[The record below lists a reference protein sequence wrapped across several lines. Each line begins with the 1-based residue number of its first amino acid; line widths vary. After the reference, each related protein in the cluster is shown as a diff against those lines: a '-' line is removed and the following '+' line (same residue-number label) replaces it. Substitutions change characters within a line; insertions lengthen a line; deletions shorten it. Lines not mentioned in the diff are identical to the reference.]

1 LEDTTVT
8 TRLLRAAAAATLLLS
23 LGATAVLA
31 GGWAT
36 IAADDASP
44 PEPRAGEDVEY
55 GFTVL
60 QHGETPAGFEDP
72 TLRLTNTI
80 TGETFDVPADPS
92 GPAGHFVARFTFPSA
107 GSWSYGVQLRD
118 LAVETQPVTGMVLEA
133 DGSAPV
139 MEMTAAF
146 AALERAKTE
155 VADSLRSELLPRI
168 DRLERDLGGL
178 EEQAATL
185 RAEVRTLTQERDE
198 LAAGAAATTPNEI
211 PVLGVV
217 ALAVLG
223 GALAGFAMVW
233 LGQRREPV
241 ALEGEAAPSGRPV
254 TT

>member
-1 LEDTTVT
+1 MT
-8 TRLLRAAAAATLLLS
+8 TRILRAAAAATLLLT
-23 LGATAVLA
+23 LGATAALA

-36 IAADDASP
+36 IAADDAAP
-44 PEPRAGEDVEY
+44 PDPRAGEEVEY

-80 TGETFDVPADPS
+80 TGETFDVPAEPS
-92 GPAGHFVARFTFPSA
+92 GPAGHFVARFSFPSG
-107 GSWSYGVQLRD
+107 GSWTYAVQLRD
-118 LAVETQPVTGMVLEA
+118 LMVETQPVTGMVLEA
-133 DGSAPV
+133 DGSAPAV
-139 MEMTAAF
+139 ALTAA
-146 AALERAKTE
+146 
-155 VADSLRSELLPRI
+155 ADTLRSELLPRI

-198 LAAGAAATTPNEI
+198 LAAGATASTPDEV

-217 ALAVLG
+217 TLGVLG

-241 ALEGEAAPSGRPV
+241 AVEGEASDQPPSGRPV

>member
-1 LEDTTVT
+1 MT
-8 TRLLRAAAAATLLLS
+8 TRILRAAAAAILLLT
-23 LGATAVLA
+23 LGATAALA

-36 IAADDASP
+36 IAADNAAP

-72 TLRLTNTI
+72 TLHLTNTI
-80 TGETFDVPADPS
+80 TGETFDVPAEPS
-92 GPAGHFVARFTFPSA
+92 GPAGHFVARFTFPSS
-107 GSWSYGVQLRD
+107 GSWSYAVQLRD
-118 LAVETQPVTGMVLEA
+118 LMVETQPVTGMVLEA
-133 DGSAPV
+133 DGSAPAV
-139 MEMTAAF
+139 AMTAA
-146 AALERAKTE
+146 
-155 VADSLRSELLPRI
+155 ADDLRSELLPRI

-185 RAEVRTLTQERDE
+185 RAEVRTLTQERNQ
-198 LAAGAAATTPNEI
+198 LAAGTAASTPNEI

-217 ALAVLG
+217 TLAVLG
-223 GALAGFAMVW
+223 GALAGFAMAW

-241 ALEGEAAPSGRPV
+241 AVEGEATPRGKPV

>member
-1 LEDTTVT
+1 MK
-8 TRLLRAAAAATLLLS
+8 TRILRAAAAATMLLT
-23 LGATAVLA
+23 LGATTMVA

-36 IAADDASP
+36 IVGDDASP
-44 PEPRAGEDVEY
+44 PQPRAGEDVEY

-72 TLRLTNTI
+72 TLRLTNTVS
-80 TGETFDVPADPS
+80 GETFDVTAEPS

-107 GSWSYGVQLRD
+107 GSWSYGVQLQQ
-118 LAVETQPVTGMVLEA
+118 LAVETQPVTGIVLGA
-133 DGSAPV
+133 DGSAPAV
-139 MEMTAAF
+139 AITAA
-146 AALERAKTE
+146 T
-155 VADSLRSELLPRI
+155 DSLRSELLPRI

-178 EEQAATL
+178 EEEAATL

-198 LAAGAAATTPNEI
+198 LASAAAASAPNEI

-217 ALAVLG
+217 SLAVLG
-223 GALAGFAMVW
+223 GALAGFAMAW

-241 ALEGEAAPSGRPV
+241 GVEGDAAPGGRRV

>member
-1 LEDTTVT
+1 MT
-8 TRLLRAAAAATLLLS
+8 TRILRAAAAATLLLT

-36 IAADDASP
+36 IAADNAAP

-80 TGETFDVPADPS
+80 TGETFDVPAEPS
-92 GPAGHFVARFTFPSA
+92 GPAGHFVARFTFPSG
-107 GSWSYGVQLRD
+107 GSWSYGVQLRN

-155 VADSLRSELLPRI
+155 CRFPA
-168 DRLERDLGGL
+168 
-178 EEQAATL
+178 L
-185 RAEVRTLTQERDE
+185 RAAPADRSPRTRPRW
-198 LAAGAAATTPNEI
+198 ARGAGRHPAGGGSDADPATRR
-211 PVLGVV
+211 
-217 ALAVLG
+217 
-223 GALAGFAMVW
+223 AG
-233 LGQRREPV
+233 LQ
-241 ALEGEAAPSGRPV
+241 APRPRHP
-254 TT
+254 TRSRCWAW

>member
-1 LEDTTVT
+1 MT
-8 TRLLRAAAAATLLLS
+8 TRILRAAAAATLLLT
-23 LGATAVLA
+23 LGATTVLA

-36 IAADDASP
+36 IVADDATP

-80 TGETFDVPADPS
+80 TGETFDVPAEPS

-107 GSWSYGVQLRD
+107 GSWSYGVQLRQ
-118 LAVETQPVTGMVLEA
+118 LAVETQPVTGTVLAA
-133 DGSAPV
+133 DGSAPAV
-139 MEMTAAF
+139 ATTAA
-146 AALERAKTE
+146 
-155 VADSLRSELLPRI
+155 ADTLRSELLPRI
-168 DRLERDLGGL
+168 DRLERDLGAL
-178 EEQAATL
+178 EEQATTL
-185 RAEVRTLTQERDE
+185 RAEVRTLTQERDA
-198 LAAGAAATTPNEI
+198 LASGATASTPNEI

-223 GALAGFAMVW
+223 GALAGFAMAW
-233 LGQRREPV
+233 LGQRREPA
-241 ALEGEAAPSGRPV
+241 ALDGDAASDQPASGRPV